1 MDTIRAKEL
10 LSALAD
16 GMDPFTGEL
25 FPPNHICNHPDIIRA
40 LHHILSSTQDAK
52 KGANTPNAGKSWPQ
66 AEQDKLVDEFETLRH
81 CQRARKKP
89 GRN

>member
-52 KGANTPNAGKSWPQ
+52 KRGEHPK
-66 AEQDKLVDEFETLRH
+66 R
-81 CQRARKKP
+81 RKVLAS
-89 GRN
+89 GRTR